1 MSKYVKWLDNLLNV
15 WGIFLIGTMTVG
27 VILLV
32 LLRYVFNVTF
42 VWAEAA
48 ITIMFIGTTY
58 FGAVLGVREDEH
70 IRIEYFVERFPK
82 RVQNIIHSIVMVIII
97 AVQVVVFKT
106 SLVWID
112 KIGNAKNVALNMPNA
127 YFYVMVPISSVL
139 IIFYALTK
147 IVSYVFNSNATVESG
162 DD

>member
-1 MSKYVKWLDNLLNV
+1 MNKYVKWLDTILNV
-15 WGIFLIGTMTVG
+15 WGIFLVGTMTVG

-32 LLRYVFNVTF
+32 FFRYVFNVTF

-58 FGAVLGVREDEH
+58 FGAVLGVREDGH

-82 RVQNIIHSIVMVIII
+82 RVQSIIHSLVMVIII

-112 KIGNAKNVALNMPNA
+112 KVGDAKNVALNIPNA
-127 YFYVMVPISSVL
+127 YFYVMVPISSAL
-139 IIFYALTK
+139 IIVYALVK
-147 IVSYVFNSNATVESG
+147 ILSYIFESNDTVESG
-162 DD
+162 EA

>member
-1 MSKYVKWLDNLLNV
+1 M
-15 WGIFLIGTMTVG
+15 GTMTVG

-32 LLRYVFNVTF
+32 LLRYIFNITF
-42 VWAEAA
+42 VWAEAT

-58 FGAVLGVREDEH
+58 FGAVLGVQEDGH
-70 IRIEYFVERFPK
+70 IRISYFVERFPK
-82 RVQNIIHSIVMVIII
+82 RIQKIIHSVVMVIII

-112 KIGNAKNVALNMPNA
+112 KIGNTRNVALNIPKA
-127 YFYVMVPISSVL
+127 YFYLMVPISSAL

-147 IVSYVFNSNATVESG
+147 IVSYVFNINDTVPGENTERIR
-162 DD
+162 